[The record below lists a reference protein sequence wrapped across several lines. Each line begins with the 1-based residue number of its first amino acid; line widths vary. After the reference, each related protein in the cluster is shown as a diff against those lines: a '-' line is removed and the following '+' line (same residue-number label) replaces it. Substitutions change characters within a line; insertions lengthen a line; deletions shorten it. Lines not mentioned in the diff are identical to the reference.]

1 VESGRL
7 REGASS
13 SIVKRRR
20 YRRYLAAL
28 AALALTAGLL
38 YLLRAQLLPPVARY
52 LDVSEPPARTDYVM
66 VLGGNAA
73 TRPFVAAALVRAGL
87 AKSVLVPTVQPSPEE
102 KTGLSPPEHVV
113 IHRALL
119 ARGVSESAIIR
130 LDGDVGSTSDEARRL
145 ADFLAAHPEGTV
157 AIVTTGM
164 HTRRAR
170 WIFERALGP
179 QYSRIRFVAAP
190 TDGFDETN
198 WWRFERGWTDYATE
212 YMKLATYR
220 LRE

>member
-1 VESGRL
+1 M
-7 REGASS
+7 
-13 SIVKRRR
+13 
-20 YRRYLAAL
+20 
-28 AALALTAGLL
+28 
-38 YLLRAQLLPPVARY
+38 YLLRAELLPPVARY
-52 LDVSEPPARTDYVM
+52 LDVSEPPAKTDYVM

-87 AKSVLVPTVQPSPEE
+87 AKSVLVPRVQPSPEE
-102 KTGLSPPEHVV
+102 KTGLSPPEHVLINRV
-113 IHRALL
+113 LL

-170 WIFERALGP
+170 WIFERAWDDSILASDSLERRQTDLMKRIGGASSADGP
-179 QYSRIRFVAAP
+179 TTLP
-190 TDGFDETN
+190 NT
-198 WWRFERGWTDYATE
+198 
-212 YMKLATYR
+212 
-220 LRE
+220 

>member
-7 REGASS
+7 REGPSPS
-13 SIVKRRR
+13 TVTGRRC
-20 YRRYLAAL
+20 RRYLATL
-28 AALALTAGLL
+28 AAAALVAGLI
-38 YLLRAQLLPPVARY
+38 YLFRAELLPPVARY
-52 LDVSEPPARTDYVM
+52 LDISEPPARTDYVM
-66 VLGGNAA
+66 VLGGNAG

-87 AKSVLVPTVQPSPEE
+87 ARSVLVPTVQPSPEE
-102 KTGLSPPEHVV
+102 KAGLSPPEHELIRRV
-113 IHRALL
+113 LL
-119 ARGVSESAIIR
+119 ARGVKESAII
-130 LDGDVGSTSDEARRL
+130 LLNGEVGSTSDEARLL
-145 ADFLAAHPEGTV
+145 AYFLAAHPDGTV

-179 QYSRIRFVAAP
+179 KYSQVRLVAAP

-198 WWRFERGWTDYATE
+198 WWRFERGWMDYTTE
-212 YMKLATYR
+212 YAKLATYR